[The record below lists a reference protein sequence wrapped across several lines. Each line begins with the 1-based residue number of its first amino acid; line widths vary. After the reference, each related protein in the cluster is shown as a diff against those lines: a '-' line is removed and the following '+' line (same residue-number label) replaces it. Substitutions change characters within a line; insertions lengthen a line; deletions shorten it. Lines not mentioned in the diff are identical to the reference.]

1 MSTDWIR
8 VPQADLDRSPA
19 LAAMYTKLTKER
31 KIPAVNLL
39 ALARRDETFMRVW
52 QPDPGRI
59 FVSCDFS
66 SLEPSITA
74 HFSGDP
80 YYRYATFDG
89 IGKLPH
95 FDHNDVLMIDDIYLM
110 TASVMPGV
118 GVTIC
123 AFFRDMD
130 NCKLWLSNREA
141 ITGHKIIKPIRAKA
155 KTACLGF
162 GYSMGAPKFA
172 RQAYEAGMLVTLS
185 EARGMHKAYWDLFRE
200 VKVFSK
206 KLSALVNKNGS
217 IVNPMG
223 YRLTPE
229 PHKAFNA
236 YIQSTA
242 SGVLDLFCLDF
253 FDRCKD
259 ARLIANIH
267 DESVFDIPNT
277 QESIADC
284 RKAHMESVQQVNDI
298 LQWTISMRMSF
309 QLASSFAE
317 MK

>member
-1 MSTDWIR
+1 MIDWIR
-8 VPQADLDRSPA
+8 IPQSELDQSPA
-19 LAAMYTKLTKER
+19 LKAAWEKHTLKK
-31 KIPAVNLL
+31 KVPSINLL
-39 ALARRDETFMRVW
+39 ALARRDQPYMSCW
-52 QPDPGRI
+52 QPDEGRI

-66 SLEPSITA
+66 SLEPCITA
-74 HFSGDP
+74 HFSQDK

-89 IGKLPH
+89 IGILPH
-95 FDHNDVLMIDDIYLM
+95 FDDNGVLKIDDIYLM

-118 GVTIC
+118 SDTIC
-123 AFFRDMD
+123 AFFRDPA
-130 NCKLWLSNREA
+130 NCATWLSNRDS

-162 GYSMGAPKFA
+162 GYGMGPKKFA
-172 RQAYEAGMLVTLS
+172 KQAYEAGMNITIT
-185 EARGMHKAYWDLFRE
+185 EARGMFKAYWELFADLRAFSNKIAAI
-200 VKVFSK
+200 VK
-206 KLSALVNKNGS
+206 KNGS

-253 FDRCKD
+253 FERCRD

-267 DESVFDIPNT
+267 DESVFDIPNA
-277 QESIADC
+277 QESIEKC
-284 RKAHMESVQQVNDI
+284 RIAKEESVAELNRTLGWSI
-298 LQWTISMRMSF
+298 PMRMSF
-309 QLASSFAE
+309 QLATNFAE